1 MKTRQ
6 SGFTLVEIAIVM
18 VIIGLLLGGV
28 LKGQELV
35 ENARLKRVVTDL
47 QGVQA
52 AYYGYM
58 DRYKAM
64 PGDDLRATTRFT
76 VTVVNGGGNGVL
88 GGNWNSTT
96 DTDESRI
103 VWQHLR
109 ASGLING
116 AVAYTQPT
124 IELDNGLQIG
134 FQNAPTELTGT
145 ALCTSVPSKYASG
158 IDQLMDDGVA
168 TTGNMRA
175 TAASA
180 TKNDAAGATATAYTT
195 PVDGQY
201 ITLCWKI

>member
-35 ENARLKRVVTDL
+35 ENARIKRVVTDL

-58 DRYKAM
+58 DRYKAIS
-64 PGDDLRATTRFT
+64 GDDLRATTRFS
-76 VTVVNGGGNGVL
+76 VTVVNGDGDGVL
-88 GGNWNSTT
+88 EGNWNSTT

-109 ASGLING
+109 AAGLING

-134 FQNAPTELTGT
+134 FQNAPSGLTGT
-145 ALCTSVPSKYASG
+145 AICTSVPSKYASG
-158 IDQLMDDGVA
+158 IDQLMDDGVG
-168 TTGNMRA
+168 TTGNMRG
-175 TAASA
+175 TAAAA
-180 TKNDAAGATATAYTT
+180 TKNLAAGTAAAYTT
-195 PVDGQY
+195 PVDGEY